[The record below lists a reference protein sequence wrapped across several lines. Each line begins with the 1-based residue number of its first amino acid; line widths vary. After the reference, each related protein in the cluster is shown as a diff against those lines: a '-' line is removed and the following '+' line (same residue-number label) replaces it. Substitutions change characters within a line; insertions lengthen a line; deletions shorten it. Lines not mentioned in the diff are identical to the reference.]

1 MNSKRRGKQVFV
13 ILTYLLVSVLH
24 GKAQTNMVFYNTPD
38 QYNSSNFNPAFLT
51 SQKNFSFSIFP
62 FAGMSVGYNNQ
73 VVIKDMVLN
82 VLKGNQTTDDFKD
95 VFNSMLDLGLFYQR
109 MEIPLLNIGYHSR
122 FGSFN
127 LSVKENI
134 QLMTNFKG
142 QFSEFL
148 VNSNF
153 RTVILNEPQTFP
165 AHAMHY
171 REYSLGYANELI
183 KNKLSV
189 GVRAKI
195 YYGKFSMNSD
205 IQGEVIQRNP
215 DYFMITRNQL
225 QLSFPV
231 NIVKNDQGQLSA
243 VNQASDFTVGNYI
256 LNSGNIGTGFDLGF
270 TYKVTPDLVLSASV
284 VDVGK
289 INWKNN
295 LNTMTFKGEYQFP
308 QAYIASADNGT
319 LTKNENVPTE
329 YETISDLYKI
339 DIDNT
344 PYSTTMPVNIFGGIK
359 YQLNPKVNIGIVDR
373 FIQKKDMSYNSLS
386 LTGVFDVK
394 KNIKVTTGYAILGNS
409 YTNVPLAI
417 TYTWDAGQYFVGTD
431 NFLSFLF
438 PSVSDFSGVT
448 FGMSFFLFRNRN
460 IYKEHEYLP
469 FYKEKKMYSVNRNGM
484 IKSNGYKE

>member
-1 MNSKRRGKQVFV
+1 MKFERKGKRVLL
-13 ILTYLLVSVLH
+13 ILTYLLVSGLH

-62 FAGMSVGYNNQ
+62 FTGMSVGYNNQ

-82 VLKGNQTTDDFKD
+82 VLKGNQTTEDFKD

-109 MEIPLLNIGYHSR
+109 MEIPLLNIGYHSH
-122 FGSFN
+122 FGSIN
-127 LSVKENI
+127 LSVKENM
-134 QLMTNFKG
+134 QLMTYFKG

-153 RTVILNEPQTFP
+153 RTVTLNEPQTFP

-205 IQGEVIQRNP
+205 IQGEVIQRNT
-215 DYFMITRNQL
+215 DYFMITRNKL

-231 NIVKNDQGQLSA
+231 NIVKNDKGQLSA

-256 LNSGNIGTGFDLGF
+256 LNSGNLGAGFDLGF
-270 TYKVTPDLVLSASV
+270 TYKVTPDLVLSASA

-289 INWKNN
+289 INWKKN

-308 QAYIASADNGT
+308 QAYIASTDNGT
-319 LTKNENVPTE
+319 LTKNEDVPTE

-339 DIDNT
+339 DIDNAS
-344 PYSTTMPVNIFGGIK
+344 YITTLPVNIFGGIQ

-373 FIQKKDMSYNSLS
+373 FIQKKDMSYNSIS

-417 TYTWDAGQYFVGTD
+417 TYNWDAGQYFVGTD

-438 PSVSDFSGVT
+438 PTISDFSGVT
-448 FGMSFFLFRNRN
+448 FGMCFFLFRNRN

-469 FYKEKKMYSVNRNGM
+469 FYKEKKRYSVNKIGM
-484 IKSNGYKE
+484 IKSNGYEK